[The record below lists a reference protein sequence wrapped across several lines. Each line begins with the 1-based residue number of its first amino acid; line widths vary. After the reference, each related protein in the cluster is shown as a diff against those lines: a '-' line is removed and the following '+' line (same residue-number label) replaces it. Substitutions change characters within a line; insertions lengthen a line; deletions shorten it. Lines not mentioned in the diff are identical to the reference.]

1 MSPRHIT
8 ESSLGS
14 PQVHLKGAFKVTRA
28 AWPHMVRT
36 PVERFATAI
45 RGGESFLGHVFLG
58 WLYCICSIHM
68 YTSIYC
74 VYIYIDR

>member
-28 AWPHMVRT
+28 AWSHMVRT
-36 PVERFATAI
+36 PVFFFFSQRRFVVG
-45 RGGESFLGHVFLG
+45 RVFWVMFGG
-58 WLYCICSIHM
+58 WLYYICSIHM
-68 YTSIYC
+68 YTSI
-74 VYIYIDR
+74 